1 MSLSNKHWLDPNTG
15 DRLIRGLYIVLFLVI
30 GYFSVFIVLLTAIL
44 QFLANL
50 IFRKSNDHLLQFGR
64 ELGVYASEMI
74 DYITYVSDV
83 KPFPFKSWPK

>member
-1 MSLSNKHWLDPNTG
+1 MSLLNKQWLDSNTI

-30 GYFSVFIVLLTAIL
+30 GYFSVFVVLLIAIL

-50 IFRKSNDHLLQFGR
+50 IFRKSNDYLLQFGR
-64 ELGVYASEMI
+64 ALSMYASEVI

-83 KPFPFKSWPK
+83 KPFPFKPWPK